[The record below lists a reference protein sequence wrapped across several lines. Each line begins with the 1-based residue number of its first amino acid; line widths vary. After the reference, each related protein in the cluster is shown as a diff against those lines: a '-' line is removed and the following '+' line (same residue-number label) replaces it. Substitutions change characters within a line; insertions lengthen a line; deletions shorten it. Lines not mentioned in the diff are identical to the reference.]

1 MDIKKLIEDVIID
14 LANNATL
21 DSVSSKVQVISRLLK
36 NEKFKKWV
44 DCEFVYGYKLEEEI
58 PNYRIIFIVGVQADY
73 IAPAPGGMIKYTNQ
87 MVPIENLGAE
97 KYKRIAKIAI
107 PNTIS
112 LVQQA
117 IQPNRDICLT
127 VEPYESSYIQEVLD
141 GCHIMS
147 MRKII
152 SRQQYQNIIDTTK
165 ANLIDFFV
173 ELNDSVLNKSIDFN
187 VMTKKT
193 DIERVVNN
201 TIYASVVNSGDGHIE
216 IADSTVIGG
225 KDNSVN
231 ISSDIRQQLNNI
243 VNEIETLSQ
252 EINEDR
258 TDIAEAIIAVKEE
271 LRCPNINRSSLKLAF
286 HAIKGAISGAIDTG
300 VTELVEQAV
309 RLIK

>member
-1 MDIKKLIEDVIID
+1 
-14 LANNATL
+14 
-21 DSVSSKVQVISRLLK
+21 
-36 NEKFKKWV
+36 
-44 DCEFVYGYKLEEEI
+44 
-58 PNYRIIFIVGVQADY
+58 
-73 IAPAPGGMIKYTNQ
+73 
-87 MVPIENLGAE
+87 
-97 KYKRIAKIAI
+97 
-107 PNTIS
+107 
-112 LVQQA
+112 
-117 IQPNRDICLT
+117 
-127 VEPYESSYIQEVLD
+127 
-141 GCHIMS
+141 MS

-201 TIYASVVNSGDGHIE
+201 TIYANVVNSGDGHIE

-271 LRCPNINRSSLKLAF
+271 LRCPDINRSSLKLAF